1 MNSRYENDSSQGMAL
16 EDLVQMNGT
25 AMAVMDEI
33 PYQPMVYAIPSE
45 WLESWK
51 SLLDNAVLFQPTLY
65 KQLKQLATQEELQ
78 NQQVQIRAALEV
90 AKLEMQKSLDDL
102 RKQDGKVKENFYSEL
117 SKRLSAE
124 VTKIEAAY
132 SEQQKKN
139 LRYMGITVASSAV
152 LSALVSGLF
161 LLLAS

>member
-1 MNSRYENDSSQGMAL
+1 M
-16 EDLVQMNGT
+16 
-25 AMAVMDEI
+25 
-33 PYQPMVYAIPSE
+33 
-45 WLESWK
+45 
-51 SLLDNAVLFQPTLY
+51 
-65 KQLKQLATQEELQ
+65 
-78 NQQVQIRAALEV
+78 LEV

-152 LSALVSGLF
+152 LSSLVSGLF